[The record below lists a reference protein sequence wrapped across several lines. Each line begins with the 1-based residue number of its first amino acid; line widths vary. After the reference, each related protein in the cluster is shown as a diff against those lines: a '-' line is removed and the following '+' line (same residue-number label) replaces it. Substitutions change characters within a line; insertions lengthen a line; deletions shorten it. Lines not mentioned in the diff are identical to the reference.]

1 MTFHIVF
8 FETNSGKTPV
18 KDFIDNLDP
27 KTQAKIARSFDLL
40 EEFGPLLKE
49 PYIKPLGYRNLY
61 ELRVRWNKLSL
72 RFLFFMPK
80 YNIIVI
86 LHSYIKKSN
95 KIPKNELLIATS
107 RLKEFLR
114 ENK

>member
-27 KTQAKIARSFDLL
+27 KTQAKIA
-40 EEFGPLLKE
+40 
-49 PYIKPLGYRNLY
+49 
-61 ELRVRWNKLSL
+61 